1 MIHRYDFGTPWT
13 TDAVVKPVPA
23 EDAGG
28 LTLFRVERRDGAV
41 SLTKALSGDE
51 MIFGLGEMMRG
62 INKRGYVYR
71 AWNSDDF
78 NHVEGKSSLYA
89 SHNFLIFWAEDGC
102 TGVYVD
108 DPGEVVF
115 DLGFTDGDT
124 AVITS
129 LNGDFALYVIE
140 GEDAPDIVRQFRRL
154 TGESY
159 LPPRWALG
167 YIQSRWGYASE
178 EELKTVLAAFRAN
191 GLPIDGL
198 SMDID
203 YMDGYRDFSWNRA
216 AFPDLKR
223 LSREMAA
230 EGVHLVPII
239 DAGIRVD
246 PGDPVYDSGKA
257 ADVFCRKA
265 DGEDF
270 VGAVWPGHAVFPDFL
285 RADVRAWWAE
295 QHRPLLEAGF
305 TAYWDDMNE
314 PAIFYSD
321 EGMADAYAKLDAL
334 RGRNLDVDE
343 NWELQGAVNGLA
355 NSRADYARFFH
366 TLDGKT
372 VRHDRVH
379 NLYGAHM
386 TMASAE
392 ALRRFEPGKRHLL
405 FSRSSFIG
413 AHRAGG
419 VWTGDNSSW
428 WSHILLNLRML
439 PSLNMC
445 GFLFSG
451 ADLGGFSGD
460 TTEDLLLRWLQLGVF
475 TPLMRNHSALHTREQ
490 EPYRFPKRVR
500 QMADTIGVRYALI
513 PYLYSE
519 LVKAAK
525 TDGMLFRPLAFEYP
539 ADALACR
546 VEDQLMWGGDCM
558 IAPVYEQNARG
569 RHVYLPEDM
578 LLVRFRSREDFDLV
592 PMRAG
597 HHWVELAL
605 GEFPLFIRRGH
616 AIPLARKAARNT
628 AELDD
633 RDLLLLGWLDGGTE
647 IGLYTDDGE
656 TAAIDMAA
664 GTRALHVS
672 LRDGEARCEDADAS
686 RVLTGTQE
694 GSLCPWTD

>member
-13 TDAVVKPVPA
+13 TDAVVRPVNP
-23 EDAGG
+23 EDAGS
-28 LTLFRVERRDGAV
+28 LTALDLRREDGKV
-41 SLTKALSGDE
+41 ILTKALEEDE
-51 MIFGLGEMMRG
+51 MIFGLGETVRG
-62 INKRGYVYR
+62 IDKRGHLYI
-71 AWNSDDF
+71 AWNTDDF
-78 NHVEGKSSLYA
+78 HHVEGKNSLYA
-89 SHNFLIFWAEDGC
+89 SHNFLIFRTAEHSL
-102 TGVYVD
+102 GVYVD

-115 DLGFTDGDT
+115 DLGYTDASR

-129 LNGDFALYVIE
+129 LNGDFSLYVIE
-140 GEDAPDIVRQFRRL
+140 GPDPKDIARQLRGL

-159 LPPRWALG
+159 LPPYWGLG

-203 YMDGYRDFSWNRA
+203 YMDGYRDFSWNRE

-223 LSREMAA
+223 LCGEMAA

-257 ADVFCRKA
+257 ADVYCKKA

-285 RADVRAWWAE
+285 REDVRTWWAE
-295 QHRPLLEAGF
+295 QHRTLMEAGF
-305 TAYWDDMNE
+305 TAYWNDMNE
-314 PAIFYSD
+314 PSIFYSD
-321 EGMADAYAKLDAL
+321 EGMAEAYALLDSM
-334 RGRNLDVDE
+334 RGRNLGVDE
-343 NWELQGAVNGLA
+343 NWEMQNAVTGLA
-355 NSRADYARFFH
+355 NSRADYERFYH
-366 TLDGKT
+366 RLDGKT
-372 VRHDRVH
+372 VRHDKVH
-379 NLYGAHM
+379 NIYGAHM

-419 VWTGDNSSW
+419 VWMGDNASW
-428 WSHILLNLRML
+428 WSHLLLNLKML

-445 GFLFSG
+445 GFLFCG
-451 ADLGGFSGD
+451 ADLGGFSGN
-460 TTEDLLLRWLQLGVF
+460 TTEDLLLRWLQLGAF
-475 TPLMRNHSALHTREQ
+475 TPLMRNHTAHHTRDQ
-490 EPYRFPKRVR
+490 EPYRFPRVG
-500 QMADTIGVRYALI
+500 QMADVLGVRYALI
-513 PYLYSE
+513 PYLYSQ

-525 TDGMLFRPLAFEYP
+525 TDGMLFRPLAFDYP
-539 ADALACR
+539 ADGVACR
-546 VEDQLMWGGDCM
+546 VEDQLMWGEDGM

-597 HHWVELAL
+597 HHWVELKL
-605 GEFPLFIRRGH
+605 HEFPLFIRRGH
-616 AIPLARKAARNT
+616 VIPLARKAARNT
-628 AELDD
+628 GEIDD
-633 RDLLLLGWLDGGTE
+633 TDLFLLGWLDEDTE
-647 IGLYTDDGE
+647 TGLYTDDGDTVE
-656 TAAIDMAA
+656 IDLAA
-664 GTRALHVS
+664 GTRALRVC
-672 LRDGEARCEDADAS
+672 LRDGRAVCGGADAS
-686 RVLTGTQE
+686 RVLVGEQE
-694 GSLCPWTD
+694 GSACPWTD